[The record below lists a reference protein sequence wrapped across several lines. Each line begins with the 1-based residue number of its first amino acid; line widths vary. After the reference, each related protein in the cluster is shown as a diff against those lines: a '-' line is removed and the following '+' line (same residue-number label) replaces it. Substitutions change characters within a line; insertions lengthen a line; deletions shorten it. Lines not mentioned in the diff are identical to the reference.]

1 MFLDGIKVE
10 ELNKVIVVMMVL
22 FDSIKFFGNYG
33 NMIEVFYQVVK
44 CVVKKGVKYYYI
56 ICQWQECGNNLIVSV
71 DLYK

>member
-33 NMIEVFYQVVK
+33 NMIEVFY
-44 CVVKKGVKYYYI
+44 
-56 ICQWQECGNNLIVSV
+56 
-71 DLYK
+71 